1 MKLAILHYHLNRSG
15 VTQVVVNQLRALQT
29 VAGQLQLSD
38 VLVLHGGRADGW
50 PDTQWPDAFRVRV
63 ESVDGLDYEDSDELR
78 DITLTDSIILK
89 LEQFG
94 FAPHETILHI
104 HNHSLG
110 KNVSVP
116 GTVRNL
122 AEREFRILLQIHDF
136 AEDLRPANY
145 AKFPRALDASD
156 SAAVGRYVYPIA
168 EHIHYALLNSRD
180 RRIIL
185 DAGAENDRV
194 HCLPNPVTA
203 AGSLPAHEQSL
214 RRFQQIHG
222 LTESQR
228 VVLYPVR
235 GIRRKNIGEL
245 LLWAAA
251 TDEDTVFALTLP
263 ATSEAEVPAFQQF
276 QELAQR
282 LELRVLFD
290 VGLNEGISFEEN
302 LAAASC
308 IITTSV
314 AEGFGLVFL
323 EAWLHQRPLIGRNLP
338 EITADFADRNVK
350 LDHLGESVQIPI
362 DWIEADRFVAQVLTL
377 QSEVSAGYGQAMPAS
392 TESTIRERIASGQVD
407 FAALPTARQ
416 AIGFERVA
424 TDGHSAE
431 ILFDLNPWMRDSVDR
446 DPGHWQPLIASN
458 EAAVRSGFSL
468 GASARDIQ
476 RVYQAL
482 LDTPADQPVAA
493 MPSPENIL
501 NAFLDIT
508 RLAPVRVEP

>member
-1 MKLAILHYHLNRSG
+1 MKLAILHYHLNRGG
-15 VTQVVVNQLRALQT
+15 VTQVVLNQLRALQS
-29 VAGQLQLSD
+29 VAGQLQLTD

-50 PDTQWPDAFRVRV
+50 LDIEWPDTFRVRV
-63 ESVDGLDYEDSDELR
+63 ESVDGLDYEDNDELR
-78 DITLTDSIILK
+78 DVSLTDSIALK
-89 LEQFG
+89 LGQFG

-110 KNVSVP
+110 KNVSLP

-122 AEREFRILLQIHDF
+122 AERNFRILLQIHDF

-145 AKFPRALDASD
+145 AKLPRALEASD
-156 SAAVGRYVYPIA
+156 TAAVGRYVYPIA
-168 EHIHYALLNSRD
+168 EHIHYALLNNRD

-185 DAGAENDRV
+185 EAGAEDERV

-214 RRFQQIHG
+214 RRFRQIHG

-263 ATSEAEVPAFQQF
+263 ATSDAEVPAFRRF
-276 QELAQR
+276 REFAQR
-282 LELRVLFD
+282 LRLPVLFD
-290 VGLNEGISFEEN
+290 VGLSEGISFEEN
-302 LAAASC
+302 LAAASH
-308 IITTSV
+308 IMTTSV

-338 EITADFADRNVK
+338 EITADFSDRQVT

-362 DWIEADRFVAQVLTL
+362 DWIEADQFAERILAL
-377 QSEVSAGYGQAMPAS
+377 QSEVCAEYNVSVPAD
-392 TESTIRERIASGQVD
+392 TETTIHAWIASGQVD
-407 FAALPTARQ
+407 FAKLPTRLQVAV
-416 AIGFERVA
+416 IERVA
-424 TDGHSAE
+424 TDRQSGVT
-431 ILFDLNPWMRDSVDR
+431 LFDLNPWMRDSLNYD
-446 DPGHWQPLIASN
+446 DQYWQPLIESN
-458 EAAVRSGFSL
+458 ATAVRNGFSL
-468 GASARDIQ
+468 DSSARDLE

-482 LDTPADQPVAA
+482 LDAPTDQPVETL
-493 MPSPENIL
+493 PNPENIL
-501 NAFLDIT
+501 YAFLDVT